1 MDYKQLAHQIL
12 SLGGGKNNISRLTHC
27 ATRLRM
33 EFNDRA
39 KVDAQAIEKLPGV
52 IGVVES
58 GGQFQIVVGNQ
69 VQQTYRT
76 LMSEIGTLNAQPA
89 GGNAA
94 AKKSGIFSQIISV
107 ISTTFTPVIP
117 AITGAG
123 MIKALLAILKLCGLI
138 SASSTTYQLLD
149 TIADA
154 AFFFLPVLLAYG
166 AAIKFA
172 CSPILAMTI
181 AGALLHP
188 NLAQMLAKGGDITFI
203 GIDVRLADY
212 AGSVLPIIFTV
223 WLMSWVERFAEKVS
237 PSMLVFFIKPM
248 IVLLV
253 TAPLALVVVGPF
265 GILLN
270 DLVAA
275 GAAVINGK
283 ASWLIPMLMGGLQ
296 PFLVITGTAWAMTP
310 IATAQLTRQ
319 GFETINGPGMLASNI
334 AQGAATLCVALKTKN
349 KDLKQLASSA
359 GFTALLGITE
369 PSLYGV
375 TLKLKRPLIAAMIG
389 GGCAGIYAGLSGVVR
404 YAFVSPGLAAL
415 PAFIGDNPMNI
426 VHALITCA
434 IAIVVTFALT
444 WFLGFDDPQPE
455 GGDDLSP
462 SDGTPSAGA
471 KPAVSGA
478 SPVSK
483 VAVSA
488 TAESKQASPAASSIA
503 RSEAQAAQG
512 AGYPSA
518 SATPLANTA
527 PASAS
532 TTPVTNT
539 DTSAAHSQPSET
551 LRSPLSG
558 RIVPLSAVPDDV
570 FSLGLLGQGVAIV
583 PDRGVLLSPV
593 AGEVVT
599 FLPSKHAVGIKSD
612 GGAEILIHIGID
624 TVNLAGQHFISA
636 LQVGDRVSP
645 GDELVSFDLA
655 AIIAA
660 GYDPITPVL
669 VVNSEE
675 YGAVEAVADGQIATG
690 ADLLALRN
698 QSRETTA

>member
-89 GGNAA
+89 SGNTA

-462 SDGTPSAGA
+462 SDG
-471 KPAVSGA
+471 
-478 SPVSK
+478 SP
-483 VAVSA
+483 
-488 TAESKQASPAASSIA
+488 
-503 RSEAQAAQG
+503 
-512 AGYPSA
+512 
-518 SATPLANTA
+518 
-527 PASAS
+527 SAS

-539 DTSAAHSQPSET
+539 DTPAAHPQKSET

-558 RIVPLSAVPDDV
+558 RIVPLSSVPDDV
-570 FSLGLLGQGVAIV
+570 FSLGLLGQGVAII

-612 GGAEILIHIGID
+612 EGAEILIHIGID
-624 TVNLAGQHFISA
+624 TVNLAGQHFTSS

-675 YGAVEAVADGQIATG
+675 YRAVEALADGQIATG
-690 ADLLALRN
+690 ADLLALN
-698 QSRETTA
+698 SQHGETTA

>member
-1 MDYKQLAHQIL
+1 MDYKQLGHEIL
-12 SLGGGKNNISRLTHC
+12 ALTGGKNNISRLTHC
-27 ATRLRM
+27 ATRLRL
-33 EFNDRA
+33 EFSDPRLVQ
-39 KVDAQAIEKLPGV
+39 KEKIEKLPGV

-76 LMSEIGTLNAQPA
+76 LLDALGTAAPA
-89 GGNAA
+89 GKPAA
-94 AKKSGIFSQIISV
+94 AKGGIFSQIISV

-123 MIKALLAILKLCGLI
+123 MIKALLAILKLSGAI
-138 SASSTTYQLLD
+138 EASSTTYQLLD

-172 CSPILAMTI
+172 CNPILAMTI

-188 NLAQMLAKGGDITFI
+188 NLAQMLAKGGEITFI

-223 WLMSWVERFAEKVS
+223 WIMSWVERFAERVS
-237 PSMLVFFIKPM
+237 PSMITFFTKPM

-253 TAPLALVVVGPF
+253 TAPLALVAIGPF

-270 DLVAA
+270 DLVAS
-275 GAAVINGK
+275 GAAAINVK

-310 IATAQLTRQ
+310 IATMQLTRQ

-415 PAFIGDNPMNI
+415 PAFIGENPMNI
-426 VHALITCA
+426 VHALVTCL

-444 WFLGFDDPQPE
+444 WVLGFDDPKAADEATAEPVQVQ
-455 GGDDLSP
+455 
-462 SDGTPSAGA
+462 AA
-471 KPAVSGA
+471 GA
-478 SPVSK
+478 SP
-483 VAVSA
+483 
-488 TAESKQASPAASSIA
+488 
-503 RSEAQAAQG
+503 
-512 AGYPSA
+512 
-518 SATPLANTA
+518 
-527 PASAS
+527 S
-532 TTPVTNT
+532 TQV
-539 DTSAAHSQPSET
+539 SET
-551 LRSPLSG
+551 LHSPLSG
-558 RIVPLSAVPDDV
+558 RVLPLSAVPDDV
-570 FSLGLLGQGVAIV
+570 FSQGLLGQGVAIV
-583 PDRGVLLSPV
+583 PDRGELLSPV
-593 AGEVVT
+593 NGVVVT
-599 FLPSKHAVGIKSD
+599 FLPSKHAVGILSD
-612 GGAEILIHIGID
+612 SGAEVLIHVGID
-624 TVNLAGQHFISA
+624 TVNLNGTYFTSS
-636 LQVGDRVSP
+636 LQVGDRVQT
-645 GDELVSFDLA
+645 GDVLVTFDCA
-655 AIIAA
+655 AITAA
-660 GYDPITPVL
+660 GYELITPVL
-669 VVNSEE
+669 VVNSDD
-675 YGAVEAVADGQIATG
+675 YQIVQNLATDQVNG
-690 ADLLALRN
+690 GSALLALTPK
-698 QSRETTA
+698 QQASVS